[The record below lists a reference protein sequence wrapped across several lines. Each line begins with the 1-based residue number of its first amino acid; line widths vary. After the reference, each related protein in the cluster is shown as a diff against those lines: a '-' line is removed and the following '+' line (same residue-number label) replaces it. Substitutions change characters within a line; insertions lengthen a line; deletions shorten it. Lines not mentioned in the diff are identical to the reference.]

1 MTYINN
7 AHTTVIKPEGVKHA
21 APASAADAAQRIA
34 KLFTVKNPENIVFT
48 QDEVQAMNIAIR
60 SLVKPGEHV
69 IATVYE
75 QQAVLDILEDM
86 KAEGVEV
93 SYIGV
98 NPYGQLKYQDIEGQV
113 RENTSAMVICH
124 GSNVTGNITD
134 MEFVTN
140 VARRHKL
147 VVISDG
153 SQTAGAADVNLEN
166 LGVGVYC
173 FSGHRKLM
181 GPYGIGGMVIK
192 EGISLDAGLL
202 SSIAPLAPEKF
213 GGLCAALDFIKDKG
227 IYGISMQPH
236 RFAKRF
242 FEAVQSMD
250 KVTVYGDFGTGIRIP
265 TVAIKVEG
273 FTPQEVK
280 THMRKNHIAV
290 DCGIMDA
297 PMLHEALGTAEHGL
311 TRFSFGYFNSRMD
324 VNDCIWCMM
333 QLLGLDDLYLLA

>member
-7 AHTTVIKPEGVKHA
+7 AHTTVIKPEGVKGA
-21 APASAADAAQRIA
+21 APATAADAAARLA
-34 KLFTVKNPENIVFT
+34 KLFTVKNPENIIFT
-48 QDEVQAMNIAIR
+48 KDEVQAMNIAIR
-60 SLVKPGEHV
+60 SLVRPGDH
-69 IATVYE
+69 IITTVYE
-75 QQAVLDILEDM
+75 QEAVLNILEDM

-98 NPYGQLKYQDIEGQV
+98 NPYGRLKYEDIEGQV
-113 RENTSAMVICH
+113 RENTTAMVISH

-134 MEFVTN
+134 MEFVTT

-166 LGVGVYC
+166 LGIGVYC
-173 FSGHRKLM
+173 FAAHRKLM
-181 GPYGIGGMVIK
+181 GPYGIGGIIVK
-192 EGISLDAGLL
+192 EGIALDEKLL
-202 SSIAPLAPEKF
+202 GGIGPVEPEKF
-213 GGLCAALDFIKDKG
+213 GGLCAALDFIRDKG

-250 KVTVYGDFGTGIRIP
+250 KVTVYGDFGTGTRIP

-280 THMRKNHIAV
+280 AHMRKNHIAV
-290 DCGIMDA
+290 ECGIMEA
-297 PMLHEALGTAEHGL
+297 PMLHEALGTSEHGL
-311 TRFSFGYFNSRMD
+311 TRFSFGYFNSRME
-324 VNDCIWCMM
+324 VNDCIWCLME
-333 QLLGLDDLYLLA
+333 LLGLDDLYLLA